1 MVKVS
6 DYIIQ
11 YLEQLGVG
19 HMFMLP
25 GGGAMHL
32 NDSLGKSQKIQYVV
46 CLHEQ
51 ACAIAAEAYARV
63 TNKPGLLMVT
73 TGPGGTNAVTGV
85 AAAYVESTP
94 MIVLSG
100 QVKMADQIRNQGIR
114 QQGMQEVDIVSI
126 VKPITKYAVMV
137 TGPETI
143 KYHLDKAV
151 YEAMNG
157 RKGPVWLD
165 LPLDVQA
172 SMIDENTLA
181 GWEPERNTQNEEGNH
196 AAAGSGALHLGFLD
210 RMPWTAEC
218 EISDSRPDR
227 SEMENGTGDF
237 EVLPAALGRQEL
249 EQQVL
254 QVIERLNASERP
266 VLLAGNGIRLSEGI
280 EVFEELADCLSIPI
294 LTTWN
299 GIDLIEETHPLF
311 FGRPGGMGQRYAN
324 FMQQNSDFF
333 LSIGA
338 RMNLL
343 QTGYNFDGF
352 AREAVKVMVDID
364 ENELKKINVR
374 PQISICADAKDF
386 MELLLKHKDKIHKKN
401 RSQWIA
407 YGKRMKEKYPVV
419 QKEYWEQ
426 KENVNTYA
434 LLDVITEQMKEND
447 IYVSGSSG
455 TCIDVSMQT
464 FRVKKGQR
472 VFATKGLASMG
483 FGVPA
488 TIGACLAGNGRR
500 TVCVNGDGGFQMNI
514 QELETIRRLD
524 LPIKIFVLN
533 NQGYAQIH
541 ATQKNIFQGHYVACD
556 EGSNLTLSPISDV
569 AAAYGLKTVK
579 IQNNQELQE
588 KVREVLA
595 YDGPVVCEV
604 IVPIELSAFPKQ
616 VSYKRADG
624 QMESL
629 PLEYMNPPL
638 SEKEMQENM
647 LIGMYQKE

>member
-1 MVKVS
+1 MIKLS

-11 YLEQLGVG
+11 YLEQLEIS

-32 NDSLGKSQKIQYVV
+32 NDSLGKSKRIQYVA

-73 TGPGGTNAVTGV
+73 TGPGGTNAITGV
-85 AAAYVESTP
+85 AAAYVESSP

-100 QVKMADQIRNQGIR
+100 QVKLADQIRDQGIR
-114 QQGMQEVDIVSI
+114 QQGMQELDIVSI

-137 TGPETI
+137 TKPEMI

-151 YEAMNG
+151 YEANSG

-165 LPLDVQA
+165 IPLDIQA
-172 SMIDENTLA
+172 AIIDEKNLI
-181 GWEPERNTQNEEGNH
+181 GWVPKESGN
-196 AAAGSGALHLGFLD
+196 AIKGQ
-210 RMPWTAEC
+210 
-218 EISDSRPDR
+218 PD
-227 SEMENGTGDF
+227 F
-237 EVLPAALGRQEL
+237 L

-254 QVIERLNASERP
+254 QVVKCLNMSERP
-266 VLLAGNGIRLSEGI
+266 VLLAGNGIRLSDGI
-280 EVFEELADCLSIPI
+280 QEFTELVEYLQIPV

-299 GIDLIEETHPLF
+299 GIDLIENNHPLF

-324 FMQQNSDFF
+324 FIQQNSDFY

-352 AREAVKVMVDID
+352 AREAVKIMVDID
-364 ENELKKINVR
+364 ENELNKINVR
-374 PQISICADAKDF
+374 PQIPICADAKMF
-386 MELLLKHKDKIHKKN
+386 MEEFLRNKDRIKVKK
-401 RSQWIA
+401 RSDWFA
-407 YGKRMKEKYPVV
+407 YANKMKQKYPSVR
-419 QKEYWEQ
+419 KEHWQQEYE
-426 KENVNTYA
+426 VNTYA
-434 LLDVITEQMKEND
+434 LLDVITKQMAEDD

-455 TCIDVSMQT
+455 TCIDVSMQV

-472 VFATKGLASMG
+472 VFSTKGLASMG

-514 QELETIRRLD
+514 QELETIRRLS

-541 ATQKNIFQGHYVACD
+541 ATQKNIFKGHYVACD
-556 EGSNLTLSPISDV
+556 EGSRLTLSPISDV
-569 AAAYGLKTVK
+569 AAAYNLKTVK
-579 IQNNQELQE
+579 ICSNQELRK
-588 KVREVLA
+588 KVKEVLEFN
-595 YDGPVVCEV
+595 GPVVCEV
-604 IVPIELSAFPKQ
+604 QVPISLSAFPKQ
-616 VSYKRADG
+616 VSYKRPDG

-638 SEKEMQENM
+638 PEEEMRENM
-647 LIGMYQKE
+647 LIGLY